1 MDRIKPWILAARPK
15 TLFAALAPIII
26 GLSISFQIFEK
37 QIDFVVAAITIASAI
52 LIQIGSNYANDAY
65 DYLKGADNKKI
76 RQGPARMAEEGVL
89 SPQSILNMMYV
100 VFIISVLLGFY
111 LVQVG
116 GWPIIMI
123 GLSGIFFAI
132 IYTGGP
138 FPLGYNGLGDIAVFI
153 FFGLVSTLGTVYLQ
167 SQTIIRFTDIS
178 NDILIII
185 FSSCAIG
192 FLNTAI
198 LVVNNLRDY
207 ESDKLSDKKTLVVI
221 FGERFG
227 CIQYSSLIIMGV
239 AFFITVGFLLNNYW
253 LLSMMLLSLF
263 ISIYLI
269 SKIFNYKHTN
279 LNKLLEKTA
288 KFVFLNSLLFG
299 VSIYINLMA

>member
-1 MDRIKPWILAARPK
+1 LDRIKPWILAARPR

-26 GLSISFQIFEK
+26 GLSISFHIFEK
-37 QIDFVVAAITIASAI
+37 QIDYLVAIMTIVAAI

-76 RQGPARMAEEGVL
+76 RKGPARMAEEGVL
-89 SPQSILNMMYV
+89 SPQSILNMMYFI
-100 VFIISVLLGFY
+100 FIISVLVGFY
-111 LVQVG
+111 LVQIG
-116 GWPIIMI
+116 GWPIIII

-138 FPLGYNGLGDIAVFI
+138 FPLGYNGLGDISVFI
-153 FFGLVSTLGTVYLQ
+153 FFGPVSTLGTIYLQ
-167 SQTIIRFTDIS
+167 SQTISNLTNIS
-178 NDILIII
+178 DDILKIILA
-185 FSSCAIG
+185 SCAIG

-207 ESDKLSDKKTLVVI
+207 TSDKLSDKKTLVVV

-227 CIQYSSLIIMGV
+227 CFQYSFLLIVSVICFV
-239 AFFITVGFLLNNYW
+239 TVGILFNNYW
-253 LLSMMLLSLF
+253 LLGMFILNIF

-269 SKIFNYKHTN
+269 RKIFNYKDTN
-279 LNKLLEKTA
+279 LNRLLEKTA
-288 KFVFLNSLLFG
+288 KFVFLNSLIFG
-299 VSIYINLMA
+299 VSVYINFIT

>member
-15 TLFAALAPIII
+15 TLFAALAPIIT

-153 FFGLVSTLGTVYLQ
+153 FFGLVSTLGTIYLQ

>member
-15 TLFAALAPIII
+15 TLFAALAPIIT

-153 FFGLVSTLGTVYLQ
+153 FFGLVSTLGTIYLQ

-185 FSSCAIG
+185 FSSCDIG